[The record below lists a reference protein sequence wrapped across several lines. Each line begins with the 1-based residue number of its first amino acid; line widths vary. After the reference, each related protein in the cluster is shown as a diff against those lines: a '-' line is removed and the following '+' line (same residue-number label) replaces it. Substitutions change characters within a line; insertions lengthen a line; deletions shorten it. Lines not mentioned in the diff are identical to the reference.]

1 MYSDKSL
8 IMIKDKVSHLSCV
21 IYEGNCIILAEQF
34 EIQEQDLVNTKNSE
48 PTKHLIIKEHLR
60 VV

>member
-1 MYSDKSL
+1 MRL
-8 IMIKDKVSHLSCV
+8 V
-21 IYEGNCIILAEQF
+21 ILVALYTKEIVVAAVIILAEQF

>member
-1 MYSDKSL
+1 MRL
-8 IMIKDKVSHLSCV
+8 V
-21 IYEGNCIILAEQF
+21 ILVALYTKEIVVAAVIILAEQF

-60 VV
+60 VVQKEKSC